1 MPSNISAIAV
11 KSSERKVF
19 IFVCVFVFTAFYVS
33 FVLDTELS
41 WLNCIIFTK
50 VPDMDGDLPLEP

>member
-11 KSSERKVF
+11 KSSERKEF
-19 IFVCVFVFTAFYVS
+19 IFVCVFVFTALYVS
-33 FVLDTELS
+33 FVLIAELS
-41 WLNCIIFTK
+41 WVKCIILTK